1 MERRKLTQA
10 ELERSLEGL
19 PGWELLNGKLH
30 REFKFSSF
38 AEAIGWMTSVAI
50 FAEKI
55 DHHPEWS
62 NVYSRVT
69 VDLITHDLDGLSTL
83 DVALAQKMQTTFPGG

>member
-1 MERRKLTQA
+1 MERRKLNEV
-10 ELERSLEGL
+10 ELGRNLEGL

-30 REFKFSSF
+30 RVFKFASF
-38 AEAIGWMTSVAI
+38 AEAIGWMTSMAI

-62 NVYSRVT
+62 NVYNRVT

-83 DVALAQKMQTTFPGG
+83 DIALAQKMQTTYRG

>member
-1 MERRKLTQA
+1 MERRKLTEA
-10 ELERSLEGL
+10 EQERILEGL
-19 PGWELLNGKLH
+19 PEWELLNGKLH
-30 REFKFSSF
+30 KVFKFGSF

>member
-1 MERRKLTQA
+1 MERRKLTKS
-10 ELERSLEGL
+10 ELEKSLEIL
-19 PGWELLNGKLH
+19 PGWELLDGKLH
-30 REFKFSSF
+30 KAFKFGSF

-62 NVYSRVT
+62 NVYNQVT
-69 VDLITHDLDGLSTL
+69 VDLITHDLGALSTL
-83 DVALAQKMQTTFPGG
+83 DIALAQKMQTTFPGG